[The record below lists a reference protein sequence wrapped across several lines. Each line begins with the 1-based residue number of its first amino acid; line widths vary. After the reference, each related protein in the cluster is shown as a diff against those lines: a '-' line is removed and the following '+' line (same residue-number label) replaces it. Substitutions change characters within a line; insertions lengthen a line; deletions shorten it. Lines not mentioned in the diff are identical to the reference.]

1 MINKFF
7 KSNWQTIAAIAVFL
21 IISCIYFSPA
31 LDGYTLKMGDIQS
44 WKGMSK
50 ELKDFE
56 EITGENAV
64 WTNSS
69 FSGMPGYQI
78 IPSGNPGLGYMLQ
91 AAKLWTPRP
100 IEFMFLSFLCFFI
113 LARVLKSSVLIA
125 SVGALAYGFMSYNFL
140 IIEAGHMTKMYAIA
154 IFPAVLAGFLMIYRS
169 KKYLWAFVTF
179 AVFFAL
185 ELFVNHIQMTYYF
198 AFVLIA
204 VGIAEFVRYAK
215 DKNYTEFFKRTGV
228 LLVAMLIGVLAN
240 FSNYYNTYQ
249 FAKKT
254 MRGKEVISISAN
266 QQEVADNRT
275 EEQKK
280 YDEFNQT
287 SGLKRDYITQW
298 SYGKSETWNLLFP
311 TAKGDRTV
319 QEKFIEKLKSNPQ
332 LYNYVAEKLNSSR
345 GKMFGPYW
353 GDQPFTGGPNY
364 VGAIVVFLALLYLIF
379 VQSALKW
386 ALLGVSLLTIMLSWG
401 INLGGSIYDMWL
413 TNFFIDNVPLYSKF
427 RAVSS
432 ILVVINLV
440 FPLMAILFLN
450 HIVKNYEW
458 AKNNMKNIAIAGG
471 AIILVLIVVTTS
483 SSIIGF
489 SSNLEKA
496 QLVQLTNQ
504 YAQNPQGINPV
515 DAFKQVQDIRHEIFM
530 ADAWRSIALILVAL
544 GLVLLIVYKE
554 NLKKLAF
561 VGLSLL
567 ILIDMWGI
575 STRYFSNEKDPRDSS
590 KYISWEKK
598 TGFDN
603 TFLATQGDMN
613 IYQIEAS
620 VNPQIQKEVNDRLA
634 SLNSTQ
640 GKITREDQESVMFST
655 LNLNTNYRVM
665 DLDNPFNSARVSY
678 FHKSTG
684 GYNPAKLKR
693 YQDII
698 DFYIQK
704 ELSYLNTREFDK
716 MKVLN
721 MLNNKYYLYNGQL
734 FSQNTKA
741 YGNAWFVNDVKW
753 VEDNNSEILAI
764 ENTDIKNTAII
775 HNEFKNV
782 ISDVK
787 AIDSNASIKM
797 LSYAPNHISYE
808 SNSNVDGLAVFSEVY
823 YNDGWNAYIDG
834 AKVPYARANYIVRA
848 LNIPAGKHVID
859 FKFEPTMYKAGKTID
874 LMSFLAI
881 IGALVFAVY
890 LAVKGRNK
898 ELAES

>member
-21 IISCIYFSPA
+21 IISCAYFSPA
-31 LDGYTLKMGDIQS
+31 LDGYSLKMGDIQS

-50 ELKDFE
+50 ELKDYK
-56 EITGENAV
+56 EITGENAI

-78 IPSGNPGLGYMLQ
+78 VTSSNPSLGYVLR
-91 AAKLWTPRP
+91 AFKLWLPRP
-100 IEFMFLSFLCFFI
+100 IEFMFLSFLSFFI
-113 LARVLKSSVLIA
+113 LGRVLKSSILIA
-125 SVGALAYGFMSYNFL
+125 GIGALAYGFMSYNFL
-140 IIEAGHMTKMYAIA
+140 IIEAGHTSKMYAIA
-154 IFPAVLAGFLMIYRS
+154 IFPGVLAGFLMIYRS
-169 KKYLWAFVTF
+169 KEYLWAFVIF
-179 AVFFAL
+179 ALFFTL

-198 AFVLIA
+198 AFVLLA
-204 VGIAEFVRYAK
+204 VGIAEFIRFAK
-215 DKNYTEFFKRTGV
+215 EKNLKEFFKRTAIIIAAV
-228 LLVAMLIGVLAN
+228 LIAILAN

-266 QQEVADNRT
+266 QQTAEDNRT
-275 EEQKK
+275 VEQKK

-298 SYGKSETWNLLFP
+298 SYGKAETWNLIFP

-319 QEKFIEKLKSNPQ
+319 QEKFINKLKDNPQ
-332 LYNYVAEKLNSSR
+332 LYNYVGEKMNSSR

-364 VGAIVVFLALLYLIF
+364 VGAIIVFLALLYLIF
-379 VQSALKW
+379 VQTALKW
-386 ALLGVSLLTIMLSWG
+386 ILLCVTVLTIMLSWG
-401 INLGGSIYDMWL
+401 INLGGSIEDMWL

-432 ILVVINLV
+432 ILVIINLV
-440 FPLMAILFLN
+440 FPLMAILYLN
-450 HIVKNYEW
+450 FIVKNYDW
-458 AKNNMKNIAIAGG
+458 AKKNIQNIAIAGG
-471 AIILVLIVVTTS
+471 VIILVMVIVTTS

-489 SSNLEKA
+489 SSNYEKS
-496 QLVQLTNQ
+496 QLIQLTNS

-515 DAFKQVQDIRHEIFM
+515 DAFKQVQEIRHEIFM
-530 ADAWRSIALILVAL
+530 SDAWRSIGLMVLVLGLIL
-544 GLVLLIVYKE
+544 LIIYKE
-554 NLKKLAF
+554 NFKKIAF
-561 VGLSLL
+561 IGIALL
-567 ILIDMWGI
+567 ILIDMWGV
-575 STRYFSNEKDPRDSS
+575 SSRYFSNEKDPRDSS
-590 KYISWEKK
+590 KYIAWEKN
-598 TGFDN
+598 TGFEN
-603 TFLATQGDMN
+603 TFVATQGDIN
-613 IYQIEAS
+613 IYQIEAAAK
-620 VNPQIQKEVNDRLA
+620 PEIQKEANDRLLA
-634 SLNSTQ
+634 LKSKQ
-640 GKITREDQESVMFST
+640 DKVTREDQESVMFST

-665 DLDNPFNSARVSY
+665 DLDNSFNSARVSY

-704 ELSYLNTREFDK
+704 ELSYLNTGQFDR

-741 YGNAWFVNDVKW
+741 YGNAWFVNDINW
-753 VEDNNSEILAI
+753 VEDNNAEILAI
-764 ENTDIKNTAII
+764 ENTDVKHTAII
-775 HNEFKNV
+775 HNEFKDV

-808 SNSNVDGLAVFSEVY
+808 SNATQDGLAVFSEIY
-823 YNDGWNAYIDG
+823 YKDGWNAYLDTTE
-834 AKVPYARANYIVRA
+834 VPYARANYILRA
-848 LNIPAGKHVID
+848 LSIPKGKHIVH
-859 FKFEPTMYKAGKTID
+859 FKFEPTMYKTGKTID
-874 LMSFLAI
+874 LISFLI
-881 IGALVFAVY
+881 ILGALIVAVY
-890 LAVKGRNK
+890 FQIKKRNNHGL
-898 ELAES
+898 E